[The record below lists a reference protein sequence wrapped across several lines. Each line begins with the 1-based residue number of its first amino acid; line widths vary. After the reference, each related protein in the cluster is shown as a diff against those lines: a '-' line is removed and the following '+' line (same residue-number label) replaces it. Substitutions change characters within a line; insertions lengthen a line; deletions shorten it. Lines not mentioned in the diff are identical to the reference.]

1 MQTPPT
7 PNTTASPAH
16 LLLGKIGED
25 LAANYL
31 MRQGFRILDRNW
43 KSKYHYELDIVA
55 FRDNLLHIV
64 EVKTRQ
70 ANFLEDP
77 QRALDVKKLQ
87 RLMRGAALYKREHRL
102 DFDTVIDGI
111 RIVYRSDTDY
121 DLTFLPNIHEGVT
134 FEQFRRSQRR
144 YW

>member
-1 MQTPPT
+1 MQTPQSPT
-7 PNTTASPAH
+7 PAH
-16 LLLGKIGED
+16 IRLGQIGEG
-25 LAANYL
+25 LAARYL
-31 MRQGFRILDRNW
+31 MQQGFRILDRNW

-70 ANFLEDP
+70 ANFLQDP

-87 RLMRGAALYKREHRL
+87 KLMRGAALYKRAHSM

-134 FEQFRRSQRR
+134 FEQFRRTRGR
-144 YW
+144 HW